1 MHVSTRTPARCRL
14 IRHSLLLSIAL
25 CVVVALVPGAATAVV
40 PYQSYTYDFWGK
52 AVPAPQA
59 YVCSREIY
67 FDQLGA
73 GALSNVQDFFVG
85 PDNVI
90 YLVDTG
96 GSRIVC
102 VDTEWN
108 VLRTISRFD
117 NNGIEDQ
124 LKQPEGVFVTDS
136 GELYVAD
143 TANAR
148 IVVFDSASLELKR
161 IVGRPTSA
169 VEGIISADLEYR
181 PMKLVV
187 DKAGRLYV
195 KARNVFDGLLEFDA
209 GGQFQ
214 GFIGAPRVV
223 VSPLDVLWRRI
234 ATKEQLD
241 RMSLLV
247 PTEFT
252 NLDIDGKGFILVTVA
267 QGSTQ
272 SHEVIRRL
280 NHSGQDVLRR
290 LGFQNPIGDVEYPY
304 AWEKVTIG
312 GPSAL
317 ADVIARDDETYSVLD
332 RRRGRV
338 FTYDYDGHLLFVFG
352 ALGEQEGTFKEATA
366 IDAVGDKLLIL
377 DRVKRRVF
385 EFAPT
390 DYARMIMAAIRLHN
404 IGEYQ
409 RSADQWAEVL
419 KLNANYDLAYTGI
432 GRAKMQQGLYAE
444 AMENFR
450 LGNDREGYSK
460 AYAYYRKEQVDKR
473 FGRFMAV
480 FIPVC
485 LAVVWLTRTK
495 LWKEL
500 CRRALQTLRR
510 YSVTEGL
517 LFSVSVLSK
526 PFDSFWS
533 IKHER
538 KGNLPAAAII
548 LALVGWTYA
557 FMRRNTGFIF
567 NTSDLSRVNLYSEL
581 ASVLVPVG
589 LWCLVSWAIT
599 TLMDGKGTP
608 RDIVVYTAYSLV
620 PLIIVNVPMTIIS
633 NFLIGEEGAMYYLV
647 LALGIIW
654 AGALL
659 FIGTMTIHDYGFGKA
674 VLAGAVSALGIGF
687 VLFISLLA
695 VSVAG
700 AVTAFI
706 NDIYTELVLRL

>member
-1 MHVSTRTPARCRL
+1 MSTRSLIRGRLVRYLMLWFAILSCIAVSTPGMR
-14 IRHSLLLSIAL
+14 
-25 CVVVALVPGAATAVV
+25 VAAATV

-59 YVCSREIY
+59 YVCSAEIY
-67 FDQLGA
+67 LDNLGV
-73 GALSNVQDFFVG
+73 GALSNVQDFFVDSNG
-85 PDNVI
+85 VI

-102 VDTEWN
+102 VDTEWS
-108 VLRTISRFD
+108 VLRIIDSFD
-117 NNGIEDQ
+117 NDGVVDQ
-124 LKQPEGVFVTDS
+124 LRQPEGVFVTDS
-136 GELYVAD
+136 GELYIAD
-143 TANAR
+143 TANGR
-148 IVVFDSASLELKR
+148 VVVLDTASLELIR
-161 IVGRPTSA
+161 IIGRPTSS
-169 VEGIISADLEYR
+169 VEGIISDDLDYR
-181 PMKLVV
+181 PVKLVV
-187 DKAGRLYV
+187 DRAGRMYV

-214 GFIGAPRVV
+214 GFIGAPRVTV
-223 VSPLDVLWRRI
+223 NPLDVLWRRI

-252 NLDIDGKGFILVTVA
+252 NVDIDERGFIFVTVA
-267 QGSTQ
+267 QGANQ

-280 NHSGQDVLRR
+280 NPTGQDVLRR

-304 AWEKVTIG
+304 AWDQVSIG

-317 ADVIARDDETYSVLD
+317 ADVVAWHDQVYSVLD

-338 FTYDYDGHLLFVFG
+338 FTYDYDGNLLYVFG

-366 IDAVGDKLLIL
+366 IDVLGEKILVL

-385 EFAPT
+385 VFTPT
-390 DYARMIMAAIRLHN
+390 EYAKMIMAAIRLHHA
-404 IGEYQ
+404 GEYQ
-409 RSADQWAEVL
+409 DSAELWSEML
-419 KLNANYDLAYTGI
+419 KLNANYDMAYTGI
-432 GRAKMQQGLYAE
+432 GRARLQQGRYAE
-444 AMENFR
+444 AMQSFR
-450 LGNDREGYSK
+450 LGNDRDGYSK
-460 AYAYYRKEQVDKR
+460 AYSYYRKQRVDES

-485 LAVVWLTRTK
+485 VAMICLVRTK
-495 LWKEL
+495 LWKESV
-500 CRRALQTLRR
+500 RRAALAASR
-510 YSVTEGL
+510 YRVIDGL
-517 LFSVSVLSK
+517 LFSFSVISR
-526 PFDSFWS
+526 PFDGFWA
-533 IKHER
+533 IKHDR

-557 FMRRNTGFIF
+557 FMRRNTGFVF

-581 ASVLVPVG
+581 ASVLAPVG

-599 TLMDGKGTP
+599 TLMEGKGTP
-608 RDIVVYTAYSLV
+608 GDIIIYTAYSLV
-620 PLIIVNVPMTIIS
+620 PLVLVNVPITLIS
-633 NFLIGEEGAMYYLV
+633 NFLIIEEGSLYYLV
-647 LALGIIW
+647 LALGIAW
-654 AGALL
+654 TGALL
-659 FIGTMTIHDYGFGKA
+659 FIGTMTIHDYGFGKT
-674 VLAGAVSALGIGF
+674 VFAGAVSALGIGF

-700 AVTAFI
+700 AVTAFV

>member
-67 FDQLGA
+67 LDQLGA

-136 GELYVAD
+136 GELYIAD

-148 IVVFDSASLELKR
+148 IVVLDPVSLELIR
-161 IVGRPTSA
+161 IIGRPTST

-187 DKAGRLYV
+187 DRAGRLYV

-223 VSPLDVLWRRI
+223 VSPLDILWRRI

-304 AWEKVTIG
+304 AWEKV
-312 GPSAL
+312 SM
-317 ADVIARDDETYSVLD
+317 
-332 RRRGRV
+332 
-338 FTYDYDGHLLFVFG
+338 G
-352 ALGEQEGTFKEATA
+352 AFL
-366 IDAVGDKLLIL
+366 
-377 DRVKRRVF
+377 R
-385 EFAPT
+385 
-390 DYARMIMAAIRLHN
+390 
-404 IGEYQ
+404 
-409 RSADQWAEVL
+409 W
-419 KLNANYDLAYTGI
+419 
-432 GRAKMQQGLYAE
+432 
-444 AMENFR
+444 
-450 LGNDREGYSK
+450 
-460 AYAYYRKEQVDKR
+460 
-473 FGRFMAV
+473 
-480 FIPVC
+480 
-485 LAVVWLTRTK
+485 RT
-495 LWKEL
+495 
-500 CRRALQTLRR
+500 
-510 YSVTEGL
+510 S
-517 LFSVSVLSK
+517 
-526 PFDSFWS
+526 
-533 IKHER
+533 
-538 KGNLPAAAII
+538 
-548 LALVGWTYA
+548 
-557 FMRRNTGFIF
+557 
-567 NTSDLSRVNLYSEL
+567 
-581 ASVLVPVG
+581 
-589 LWCLVSWAIT
+589 
-599 TLMDGKGTP
+599 
-608 RDIVVYTAYSLV
+608 
-620 PLIIVNVPMTIIS
+620 
-633 NFLIGEEGAMYYLV
+633 
-647 LALGIIW
+647 
-654 AGALL
+654 
-659 FIGTMTIHDYGFGKA
+659 
-674 VLAGAVSALGIGF
+674 
-687 VLFISLLA
+687 
-695 VSVAG
+695 
-700 AVTAFI
+700 
-706 NDIYTELVLRL
+706 